1 VDDHPVARHG
11 VARIFDRCDRIT
23 IVSSTDSLEGIPDA
37 DVYLVDLYLG
47 EGPVAVEA
55 IAALAARNPVLVM
68 SASAR
73 RHDVVS
79 TLEAGASGFLT
90 KASDVDAFIEGVETV
105 AGGGFYLSSQLADI
119 IDASAHGAAA
129 GSALAT
135 LAPREREV
143 LSYLAQ
149 GFTQEQTATRIGIG
163 PSTVDTYVKRIRQK
177 IGPGNRTTLIRRGI
191 EGGHINPMNPP
202 RGPTA

>member
-11 VARIFDRCDRIT
+11 VAHIFDRCDHIT
-23 IVSSTDSLEGIPDA
+23 IVSSTDSLAGIPDA

-73 RHDVVS
+73 RQDVVS

-90 KASDVDAFIEGVETV
+90 KASDAGAFIEGVETV

-119 IDASAHGAAA
+119 IDASARGAAA
-129 GSALAT
+129 GSALAA

-149 GFTQEQTATRIGIG
+149 GFTQEQAATRIGIG
-163 PSTVDTYVKRIRQK
+163 RSTVDTYVKRIRQK

-191 EGGHINPMNPP
+191 EGGHINPVTPQ